1 MKQDNKV
8 LDMIK
13 NQDYTN
19 ALIYMENK
27 IRDILVEKLNNL
39 NIKIDKT
46 NYENVLEVVLKNIDE
61 YYDIIIYL
69 KNLYFLD
76 ELTEIEKVYE
86 LVNIYESLI
95 K

>member
-13 NQDYTN
+13 NQDYAN
-19 ALIYMENK
+19 ALIYLEYK
-27 IRDILVEKLNNL
+27 IRDALLEKLKKL

-46 NYENVLEVVLKNIDE
+46 DYEYVLDIVLKNIDE
-61 YYDIIIYL
+61 YHDIIIYL

-76 ELTEIEKVYE
+76 ELTDIEKVYE

-95 K
+95 

>member
-27 IRDILVEKLNNL
+27 IRDILIEKLNDL

-46 NYENVLEVVLKNIDE
+46 DYENVLDIVLKNIDE

-69 KNLYFLD
+69 KNLFFLD

-86 LVNIYESLI
+86 LVNIYELLI

>member
-27 IRDILVEKLNNL
+27 IRDIL
-39 NIKIDKT
+39 I
-46 NYENVLEVVLKNIDE
+46 
-61 YYDIIIYL
+61 
-69 KNLYFLD
+69 
-76 ELTEIEKVYE
+76 
-86 LVNIYESLI
+86 
-95 K
+95 